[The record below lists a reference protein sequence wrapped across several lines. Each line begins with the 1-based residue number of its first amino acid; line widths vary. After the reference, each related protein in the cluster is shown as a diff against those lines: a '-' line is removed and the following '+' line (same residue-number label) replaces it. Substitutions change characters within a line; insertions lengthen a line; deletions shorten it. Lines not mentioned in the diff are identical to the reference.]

1 MANGTRKWSK
11 GKLLR
16 FTAVAVG
23 LLLLLAE
30 GLARIAFFLKFRE
43 LGTSVY
49 VQGSPIQEAD
59 SASVY
64 NNRAFYVDFEKG
76 FQYNELGMKSAC
88 GDYRMPVKKAGDL
101 WVLLL
106 GASAM
111 EGMGSNKDGA
121 WFDMT
126 NIGDHAYEE
135 TIAFFL
141 ERTLK
146 RRYPGK
152 RIRVF
157 NAAVSGFTL
166 EQGMSKYME
175 LSKRF
180 DFDWVISMD
189 GVNECDTLEAGRRGA
204 LQAYSQAYWAAMP
217 FHRFPLN
224 WIVPITQHS
233 AFFNLLKQ
241 GVYHLRLS
249 GRMQRNQRQGF
260 PERSLW
266 AHAVPEALLSAG
278 GDDRV
283 RRSAETFIREE
294 IGFAGELKR
303 EGKKYLLLAQ
313 PYLAFRDGA
322 VLGEEELALSH
333 YLRAAKN
340 DGYRHAFLRAVYEGI
355 DGPDSLRGFAG
366 IHGIGNSGELHI
378 RTMWGVEKWPGW
390 VFVDY
395 CHFTK
400 SANERIADEL
410 AEYIAADGKMLI
422 FE

>member
-1 MANGTRKWSK
+1 MADGTQKWSK

-59 SASVY
+59 SASFY

-126 NIGDHAYEE
+126 NISDHPYKE
-135 TIAFFL
+135 TIAYFL
-141 ERTLK
+141 EERL
-146 RRYPGK
+146 RRVYPGK
-152 RIRVF
+152 RVRVF

-166 EQGMSKYME
+166 EQGIAKYKA
-175 LSKRF
+175 LSQRY

-189 GVNECDTLEAGRRGA
+189 GVNECDTLEAADAEAER
-204 LQAYSQAYWAAMP
+204 AYSRAYWASMP

-233 AFFNLLKQ
+233 AFLNLLKQ
-241 GVYHLRLS
+241 EFYQVKMR
-249 GRMQRNQRQGF
+249 
-260 PERSLW
+260 
-266 AHAVPEALLSAG
+266 A
-278 GDDRV
+278 RV
-283 RRSAETFIREE
+283 RKNEGGGFALRHFWASREE
-294 IGFAGELKR
+294 LLLLTALSDLRVLRSTNAFLREEREFAGLLER
-303 EGKKYLLLAQ
+303 EGKHYLLLVQ
-313 PYLAFRDGA
+313 PYLAFRKTS
-322 VLGEEELALSH
+322 VLGQEEMALNH
-333 YLRAAKN
+333 YLRENMN
-340 DGYRHAFLRAVYEGI
+340 DRYKHAFLREVNYSVEQIG
-355 DGPDSLRGFAG
+355 DSLH
-366 IHGIGNSGELHI
+366 IHAMS
-378 RTMWGVEKWPGW
+378 GVEKWPGW

-395 CHFTK
+395 CHFTTT
-400 SANERIADEL
+400 ANERIAGEL
-410 AEYIAADGKMLI
+410 AEYIASDGKMLI
-422 FE
+422 FK

>member
-1 MANGTRKWSK
+1 MVGVTKTWSR

-16 FTAVAVG
+16 FAAVTVL

-30 GLARIAFFLKFRE
+30 GLGRVVFLLKFRG

-64 NNRAFYVDFEKG
+64 NNRAFYVDFEKQ

-88 GDYRMPVKKAGDL
+88 GDYRMPVKAGGDL

-106 GASAM
+106 GGSAM

-126 NIGDHAYEE
+126 NVSDHPYNE
-135 TIAFFL
+135 TIAYFL
-141 ERTLK
+141 EGRL
-146 RRYPGK
+146 RRLYPGK
-152 RIRVF
+152 RVRVF

-166 EQGMSKYME
+166 EQGMAKYMA
-175 LSKRF
+175 LSKKY

-189 GVNECDTLEAGRRGA
+189 GVNECDTLEADDTGA
-204 LQAYSQAYWAAMP
+204 LRAYSQAYWASMP
-217 FHRFPLN
+217 FHQFPLN

-233 AFFNLLKQ
+233 AFFYLLKQ
-241 GVYHLRLS
+241 EVYQVKMRARLRRNEESGFALRNFWASREELRLPTALS
-249 GRMQRNQRQGF
+249 DPRVL
-260 PERSLW
+260 RSTNAFL
-266 AHAVPEALLSAG
+266 
-278 GDDRV
+278 
-283 RRSAETFIREE
+283 REE
-294 IGFAGELKR
+294 REFAGVLEKG
-303 EGKKYLLLAQ
+303 GKHYLLLVQ
-313 PYLAFRDGA
+313 PYLAFRKTGI
-322 VLGEEELALSH
+322 LGQEEMALNH
-333 YLRAAKN
+333 YLREKMN
-340 DGYRHAFLRAVYEGI
+340 DRYKLAFLREVNASVEEIG
-355 DGPDSLRGFAG
+355 DSL
-366 IHGIGNSGELHI
+366 HI
-378 RTMWGVEKWPGW
+378 QTMSGVEKWPGW

-400 SANERIADEL
+400 AANERIAAEL
-410 AEYIAADGKMLI
+410 ADYIAADGKMRI

>member
-1 MANGTRKWSK
+1 MARRTQTWSRR
-11 GKLLR
+11 KLLR
-16 FTAVAVG
+16 FAAVTVA

-30 GLARIAFFLKFRE
+30 GLSRVVFLLKFRG

-49 VQGSPIQEAD
+49 VQGSPIQEVD

-88 GDYRMPVKKAGDL
+88 GDYRMPVKADGDL

-126 NIGDHAYEE
+126 NIADHPYNE
-135 TIAFFL
+135 TIAYFL
-141 ERTLK
+141 EERL
-146 RRYPGK
+146 RRVYPGK
-152 RIRVF
+152 RVRVF

-166 EQGMSKYME
+166 EQGIAKYKA
-175 LSKRF
+175 LAQRY

-189 GVNECDTLEAGRRGA
+189 GVNECDTLETED
-204 LQAYSQAYWAAMP
+204 LQAVRAYSRAYWASMP
-217 FHRFPLN
+217 FRRFPLN
-224 WIVPITQHS
+224 WIVSITQHS

-241 GVYHLRLS
+241 SVYHMRLNR
-249 GRMQRNQRQGF
+249 RMQRNRRRGF

-266 AHAVPEALLSAG
+266 AHVAPEALLSAD
-278 GDDRV
+278 GDERV
-283 RRSAETFIREE
+283 RRSADFFIRWELA
-294 IGFAGELKR
+294 FAGELER

-313 PYLAFRDGA
+313 PYLAFRDST
-322 VLGEEELALSH
+322 VLGAEELALNH
-333 YLRAAKN
+333 YLRTAKN
-340 DGYRHAFLRAVYEGI
+340 DGCRHAFLRAVYEGI
-355 DGPDSLRGFAG
+355 DGTDSLRGFAG
-366 IHGIGNSGELHI
+366 LHGIGNSGNLNI
-378 RTMWGVEKWPGW
+378 RTMSGVNRWPGW

-400 SANERIADEL
+400 AANERIAAEL
-410 AEYIAADGKMLI
+410 ADYIATDGKMKI
-422 FE
+422 FK

>member
-1 MANGTRKWSK
+1 MADGTQKWSK
-11 GKLLR
+11 VKLLR
-16 FTAVAVG
+16 FTVVTVG

-30 GLARIAFFLKFRE
+30 GLARVAFFLKFRE

-64 NNRAFYVDFEKG
+64 NNRAFYVDFEKR

-121 WFDMT
+121 WFDIT
-126 NIGDHAYEE
+126 NISDHPYNE

-141 ERTLK
+141 EGRL
-146 RRYPGK
+146 RRLYPGK
-152 RIRVF
+152 RVRVF

-166 EQGMSKYME
+166 EQVMARYRS
-175 LSKRF
+175 LSRAY

-189 GVNECDTLEAGRRGA
+189 GVNECDTLAAAEEEM
-204 LQAYSQAYWAAMP
+204 AYCRAYWDSMP

-224 WIVPITQHS
+224 WIVPITQRS

-241 GVYHLRLS
+241 GVYHLRLN
-249 GRMQRNQRQGF
+249 GRMERNQRRGF

-266 AHAVPEALLSAG
+266 ALAMPEALSSA
-278 GDDRV
+278 DRDERV
-283 RRSAETFIREE
+283 RRSAQTFLKEE
-294 IGFAGELKR
+294 IGFAGELQR
-303 EGKKYLLLAQ
+303 EGKKYLLLVQ
-313 PYLAFRDGA
+313 PYLAFRNSA
-322 VLGEEELALSH
+322 FLGEEELALSH
-333 YLRAAKN
+333 YLRAMKN
-340 DGYRHAFLRAVYEGI
+340 DGNRHAFLRAVYEGI
-355 DGPDSLRGFAG
+355 DGSDSLRGLVG
-366 IHGIGNSGELHI
+366 EYRISNDGNLHI
-378 RTMWGVEKWPGW
+378 RTMSGVLHWPGW

-400 SANERIADEL
+400 TANERIAAEL
-410 AEYIAADGKMLI
+410 ADYIATDGKLPI
-422 FE
+422 FK

>member
-1 MANGTRKWSK
+1 MASGTQTWS
-11 GKLLR
+11 GRKLLR
-16 FTAVAVG
+16 FTAVTVG

-30 GLARIAFFLKFRE
+30 GLGRFVFFLKFRG

-88 GDYRMPVKKAGDL
+88 GDYRMPLKKEGDL

-106 GASAM
+106 GGSAM

-126 NIGDHAYEE
+126 NIADHPYDES
-135 TIAFFL
+135 IAFYL
-141 ERTLK
+141 QEMLQRK
-146 RRYPGK
+146 CPGK
-152 RIRVF
+152 RVRVF

-166 EQGMSKYME
+166 EQGIAKYQS
-175 LSKRF
+175 LSRSY
-180 DFDWVISMD
+180 DFDWVISLD
-189 GVNECDTLEAGRRGA
+189 GVNECDTLEAGVPEAER
-204 LQAYSQAYWAAMP
+204 AYSQAYWASMP

-241 GVYHLRLS
+241 GVYHLRLN
-249 GRMQRNQRQGF
+249 GRMQRNQGRGF
-260 PERSLW
+260 PERSYW
-266 AHAVPEALLSAG
+266 AHAAPEGLLCTD
-278 GDDRV
+278 GDKRV
-283 RRSAETFIREE
+283 RRSADAFIRRELA
-294 IGFAGELKR
+294 FAGALER

-313 PYLAFRDGA
+313 PYLAFRDST
-322 VLGEEELALSH
+322 VLGREEMALSH
-333 YLRAAKN
+333 YLRATKN

-355 DGPDSLRGFAG
+355 DGPDSLRRFAG
-366 IHGIGNSGELHI
+366 IHGIGNSGNLHI
-378 RTMWGVEKWPGW
+378 RTMSGVHRWPGW

-400 SANERIADEL
+400 MANERIGAALAD
-410 AEYIAADGKMLI
+410 YIAADGKMRI

>member
-1 MANGTRKWSK
+1 MASGTQTWSRR
-11 GKLLR
+11 KLLR
-16 FTAVAVG
+16 FTAVTVG

-30 GLARIAFFLKFRE
+30 GLGRFVFFLKFRG

-64 NNRAFYVDFEKG
+64 NNRAFYVDFEKR

-106 GASAM
+106 GGSAM

-126 NIGDHAYEE
+126 NIADHPYDE
-135 TIAFFL
+135 TIAFYL
-141 ERTLK
+141 QEMLTRK
-146 RRYPGK
+146 CPGK
-152 RIRVF
+152 RVRVF

-166 EQGMSKYME
+166 EQGISKYRK
-175 LSKRF
+175 LSKQF

-189 GVNECDTLEAGRRGA
+189 GVNECDTLEAVDPEA
-204 LQAYSQAYWAAMP
+204 EAAYSRAYWASMP
-217 FHRFPLN
+217 FHNFPLS

-241 GVYHLRLS
+241 TFYGVRMRARIRRNEVGGFALRAT
-249 GRMQRNQRQGF
+249 
-260 PERSLW
+260 W
-266 AHAVPEALLSAG
+266 AARAALPLMVDP
-278 GDDRV
+278 GDERV
-283 RRSAETFIREE
+283 RRSADVFLREE
-294 IGFAGELKR
+294 REFAGSLDG
-303 EGKKYLLLAQ
+303 EGKHYLLLVQ
-313 PYLAFRDGA
+313 PYLAFRDSVVSGP
-322 VLGEEELALSH
+322 EETALDH
-333 YLRAAKN
+333 YWREKMN
-340 DGYRHAFLRAVYEGI
+340 DGYEYAFLKQVYE
-355 DGPDSLRGFAG
+355 SANT
-366 IHGIGNSGELHI
+366 GNLHI
-378 RTMWGVEKWPGW
+378 QTMLGVGKWPGW

-400 SANERIADEL
+400 AANERIAGEL
-410 AEYIAADGKMLI
+410 ADFIVSDGKMPI
-422 FE
+422 FK

>member
-1 MANGTRKWSK
+1 MARGTQTWSR

-16 FTAVAVG
+16 FAAVAVG

-30 GLARIAFFLKFRE
+30 GVSRVIFSWRFRG

-49 VQGSPIQEAD
+49 VQGSPIQETD

-88 GDYRMPVKKAGDL
+88 GDYRMPVKAGGDL

-106 GASAM
+106 GGSAM

-126 NIGDHAYEE
+126 NIGDHPYEE

-141 ERTLK
+141 GRALQ

-152 RIRVF
+152 RVRVF

-166 EQGMSKYME
+166 EQGMARYKE
-175 LSKRF
+175 LSKKY

-189 GVNECDTLEAGRRGA
+189 GVNECDTLETESVDAER
-204 LQAYSQAYWAAMP
+204 AYSQAYWASMP

-233 AFFNLLKQ
+233 AFFNFLKQ
-241 GVYHLRLS
+241 GVYHMRLN
-249 GRMQRNQRQGF
+249 GRMQKNQRQGF
-260 PERSLW
+260 PVRSHW
-266 AHAVPEALLSAG
+266 AHAAPAALLFAY
-278 GDDRV
+278 GDEKV
-283 RRSAETFIREE
+283 SRSAQAFLKEE
-294 IGFAGELKR
+294 IGFAGELQR
-303 EGKKYLLLAQ
+303 DGKKYLLLVQ
-313 PYLAFRDGA
+313 PYLAFRNSEFM
-322 VLGEEELALSH
+322 GEEELALSH

-340 DGYRHAFLRAVYEGI
+340 DGYLHAFLAALDEGI
-355 DGPDSLRGFAG
+355 QGSDSVRLGREYR
-366 IHGIGNSGELHI
+366 ICNDRNLHL
-378 RTMWGVEKWPGW
+378 RTMLGVLHWQGW

-400 SANERIADEL
+400 TANERIAAEF
-410 AEYIAADGKMLI
+410 AEYIAADGKMEI
-422 FE
+422 FK

>member
-1 MANGTRKWSK
+1 MARGTQTWSR

-16 FTAVAVG
+16 FAAVTVG

-30 GLARIAFFLKFRE
+30 GLGRLVFFLKFRG

-64 NNRAFYVDFEKG
+64 NNRAFYVDFEKQ

-88 GDYRMPVKKAGDL
+88 GDYRMPVKEAGDL

-126 NIGDHAYEE
+126 NIADHPYEE

-141 ERTLK
+141 EGRLK
-146 RRYPGK
+146 RLYPGK
-152 RIRVF
+152 RVRVF

-166 EQGMSKYME
+166 EQGIATYMA
-175 LSKRF
+175 LSKKY

-189 GVNECDTLEAGRRGA
+189 GVNECDTLEAEGPEA
-204 LQAYSQAYWAAMP
+204 EQAYSRAYWASMP

-233 AFFNLLKQ
+233 AFFDLFKQ
-241 GVYHLRLS
+241 EIYRVKLRARVRRNEGS
-249 GRMQRNQRQGF
+249 GFALRNFWSSRA
-260 PERSLW
+260 ELR
-266 AHAVPEALLSAG
+266 LLSALS
-278 GDDRV
+278 DRRV
-283 RRSAETFIREE
+283 LRSTNAFLREE
-294 IGFAGELKR
+294 REFAELLEK
-303 EGKKYLLLAQ
+303 EGKHYLLLVQ
-313 PYLAFRDGA
+313 PYLAFRKTS
-322 VLGEEELALSH
+322 VLGQAELALNH
-333 YLRAAKN
+333 YLREKMN
-340 DGYRHAFLRAVYEGI
+340 DGYKHAFLREVNAGLEEIG
-355 DGPDSLRGFAG
+355 DS
-366 IHGIGNSGELHI
+366 LHI
-378 RTMWGVEKWPGW
+378 RTMSGVDRWPGW

-400 SANERIADEL
+400 AANERIAAEL
-410 AEYIAADGKMLI
+410 ADYIATDGKLEI
-422 FE
+422 FK